1 MTDDSARVF
10 TSLLQVKDY
19 LIGQGYKVSKSKIY
33 RDAEN
38 GKITAVTDGSGNK
51 SVSAI
56 AAWEYAEKH
65 LEKTGVNKGDL
76 KNLQAQKLMNAIRNQ
91 DIEYKRK
98 AFDLDRE
105 QGKYIPRAEFESEL
119 AARAAVLES
128 GFRNL
133 FNLRV
138 REWIA
143 QVNGKPERAAD
154 FLASLNAGLD
164 EQLNMYATTKVFQVL
179 FEDREEEE
187 AGPDAGDG
195 EAGGS

>member
-187 AGPDAGDG
+187 AGPDAGEDN
-195 EAGGS
+195 GGKE

>member
-38 GKITAVTDGSGNK
+38 GKITAVTDTAGNK

-105 QGKYIPRAEFESEL
+105 QGKYIPRADPSW
-119 AARAAVLES
+119 RPGPRCWNRGS
-128 GFRNL
+128 GTCSTCGSG
-133 FNLRV
+133 
-138 REWIA
+138 
-143 QVNGKPERAAD
+143 NGSPRST
-154 FLASLNAGLD
+154 AS
-164 EQLNMYATTKVFQVL
+164 
-179 FEDREEEE
+179 RS
-187 AGPDAGDG
+187 GPRIFWRR
-195 EAGGS
+195 